1 MIALPHSPAI
11 TGALLLGGIVFGLWG
26 NQLMGSSRTPS
37 AKKRLMPAIALGVA
51 ILFLALLASFGIQPA
66 LLLVFALVVFAILAI
81 QKQRARFCP
90 GCGLSS
96 FNDPK
101 LAGADFCP
109 RCGTK
114 LER

>member
-1 MIALPHSPAI
+1 VITVLHSPAI
-11 TGALLLGGIVFGLWG
+11 TGALYLAALVFGLWG
-26 NQLMGSSRTPS
+26 NELMGSRRTTS
-37 AKKRLMPAIALGVA
+37 AKKRLMPAIALGVGA
-51 ILFLALLASFGIQPA
+51 LFIAMLASYGLQA
-66 LLLVFALVVFAILAI
+66 GLLIVFAVVVFTILAI